1 MAGFYIEKLVV
12 TGNGKKPS
20 IIEFC
25 DGLNFIVGPSN
36 TGKSHI
42 VECIDYLFG
51 FEPKKNKPFRFDPKL
66 GYNKFKLFT
75 RTPNGTVIFERILGE
90 NKITLSGTDPNF
102 DHRTYSI
109 SHSAKYSI
117 NSVWLQMIG
126 IDKPHK
132 ILASTKGKINQ
143 LTWRSM
149 LHMFFIKQGD
159 ITRESSVFFKPLMP
173 PNMVETFSKAI
184 VLYLMTGM
192 DADNNEVVED
202 KKIQT
207 AKRGAVIDY
216 IKNTVGRLA
225 QREME
230 LLEKQRIFNLKSQFI
245 TGYQENDFSNEIDNI
260 NREIDKLQWEIN
272 HNIEQSKRL
281 MDNIYD
287 NNSRLVESETL
298 GERFAALRSQ
308 YQSDIKRLT
317 FVIDGDLAHSLL
329 PISEQCPFCDS
340 LIQIPRD
347 SSHIDAAQAQLQH
360 IRIHL
365 AELEKAERDIT
376 NKRTTIKSTIVELE
390 NTKRN
395 IDADLSSEL
404 RPRLNELK
412 KNLKMYRYMV
422 ELNKEL
428 EVIQGE
434 ELTFNNELAE
444 KETEP
449 EPTEN
454 KYDINHFFDNDT
466 LLVFEEKLK
475 AILGACHYE
484 GAGSARLNLHT
495 FDLEVGGRAKA
506 ISNGG
511 GYCGF
516 LNTVLALTLVE
527 HLEEY
532 GKYSPGL
539 FIADSPVT
547 QLSESEFKTKT
558 NTMKSGLLE
567 YLLSIYKNDINALN
581 GLTPALQIIMI
592 EQKDRLPMLDLV
604 TEGKPQ
610 VKVIEFTG
618 VKDYGRYGFLDG
630 VFNHE

>member
-1 MAGFYIEKLVV
+1 MAGFHIEKLVV

-20 IIEFC
+20 TIEFC
-25 DGLNFIVGPSN
+25 AGLNFIVGPSN
-36 TGKSHI
+36 TGKSYI
-42 VECIDYLFG
+42 VECIDYIFG
-51 FEPKKNKPFRFDPKL
+51 FEPRKNKPFRFDPAL
-66 GYNKFKLFT
+66 GYDKFKLFT
-75 RTPNGTVIFERILGE
+75 RTPNGTVNFERRLGE

-102 DHRTYSI
+102 EKRTYSI
-109 SHSAKYSI
+109 KHSAKYSI

-126 IDKPHK
+126 IDETHK
-132 ILASTKGKINQ
+132 ILASKAGKVNQ

-159 ITRESSVFFKPLMP
+159 ITRESSVFFKPLMS
-173 PNMVETFSKAI
+173 PNMVETPSKAT
-184 VLYLMTGM
+184 VLFLMTGM
-192 DADNNEVVED
+192 DADNNKVVED
-202 KKIQT
+202 KKIRT

-216 IKNTVGRLA
+216 IKDTVGRLA
-225 QREME
+225 QRESE
-230 LLEKQRIFNLKSQFI
+230 LLEKYHYHNVLNVLG
-245 TGYQENDFSNEIDNI
+245 TGYHLDDAKSEIDNI
-260 NREIDKLQWEIN
+260 NHEIDELQWKIN
-272 HNIEQSKRL
+272 RNIEESKRL
-281 MDNIYD
+281 MDDIYD

-298 GERFAALRSQ
+298 AERFEALRSQ
-308 YQSDIKRLT
+308 YQSDIKRLA
-317 FVIDGDLAHSLL
+317 FVIDGNLAHSLL
-329 PISEQCPFCDS
+329 PIQEHCPFCDS
-340 LIQIPRD
+340 IIQVPRNP
-347 SSHIDAAQAQLQH
+347 SHMNAAQAQLQH
-360 IRIHL
+360 IRVHL

-376 NKRTTIKSTIVELE
+376 KKQTSIKSTIEELE
-390 NTKRN
+390 NKKRS
-395 IDADLSSEL
+395 IDADVSMEL

-412 KNLKMYRYMV
+412 EKLGIYRYIV

-428 EVIQGE
+428 EVIQSE
-434 ELTFNNELAE
+434 ERIFNKELTE

-449 EPTEN
+449 EPTEI

-466 LLVFEEKLK
+466 LLVFEEKLR
-475 AILGACHYE
+475 AILKACHYE
-484 GAGSARLNLHT
+484 GAGSARLNLDT
-495 FDLEVGGRAKA
+495 FDLEVGGRSKA

-516 LNTVLALTLVE
+516 LNTVLALALVE

-547 QLSESEFKTKT
+547 QLSESEFKAET
-558 NTMKSGLLE
+558 NTMKLGLLD
-567 YLLSIYKNDINALN
+567 YLLSIYKNDKAAQN

-604 TEGKPQ
+604 TEGEPM

>member
-1 MAGFYIEKLVV
+1 MAGFHIERLVV

-20 IIEFC
+20 TIEFC
-25 DGLNFIVGPSN
+25 AGLNFIVGPSN
-36 TGKSHI
+36 TGKSYI

-51 FEPKKNKPFRFDPKL
+51 FEPKKNKPFRFDPAL
-66 GYNKFKLFT
+66 GYDKFKLFT
-75 RTPNGTVIFERILGE
+75 QTPNGAVVFERRLGE

-102 DHRTYSI
+102 EYRTYSI
-109 SHSAKYSI
+109 NHSAKYSI

-126 IDKPHK
+126 IDEQHK
-132 ILASTKGKINQ
+132 ILASKAGKVNQ

-159 ITRESSVFFKPLMP
+159 ITRESSVFFKPQMS
-173 PNMVETFSKAI
+173 PNMVETPSKAT
-184 VLYLMTGM
+184 VLFLMTGM

-202 KKIQT
+202 KKIRT

-216 IKNTVGRLA
+216 IKDTVGRLA
-225 QREME
+225 QRESE
-230 LLEKQRIFNLKSQFI
+230 LLEKYHYHNVLNVLGTGHHLDDVKS
-245 TGYQENDFSNEIDNI
+245 EIDNI
-260 NREIDKLQWEIN
+260 NHEIDELQQRIN
-272 HNIEQSKRL
+272 RNIEESKRL
-281 MDNIYD
+281 MDDIYD

-298 GERFAALRSQ
+298 AERFEALRSQ
-308 YQSDIKRLT
+308 YQSDIKRLA
-317 FVIDGDLAHSLL
+317 FVIDGNLAHSLL
-329 PISEQCPFCDS
+329 PIQEHCPFCDS
-340 LIQIPRD
+340 KIQVPRD
-347 SSHIDAAQAQLQH
+347 SSHINAAQAQLQH
-360 IRIHL
+360 IRVHL
-365 AELEKAERDIT
+365 AELEKAERDIAK
-376 NKRTTIKSTIVELE
+376 KRTSIKSTIEKLE
-390 NTKRN
+390 NKKRS
-395 IDADLSSEL
+395 IDADVSMEL

-412 KNLKMYRYMV
+412 EKLDMYRYIV

-428 EVIQGE
+428 EVIQSE
-434 ELTFNNELAE
+434 ERTFNKELTE

-449 EPTEN
+449 EPTEI

-466 LLVFEEKLK
+466 LLVFEEKLR
-475 AILGACHYE
+475 AILKACHYE
-484 GAGSARLNLHT
+484 GAGSARLNLDT
-495 FDLEVGGRAKA
+495 FDLEVSGRAKA

-527 HLEEY
+527 HLEEH
-532 GKYSPGL
+532 GEYSPGL

-547 QLSESEFKTKT
+547 QLSESEFKTET
-558 NTMKSGLLE
+558 NTMKLGLLE
-567 YLLSIYKNDINALN
+567 YLLSIYKNDKAAQN

-604 TEGKPQ
+604 TEGESM

>member
-1 MAGFYIEKLVV
+1 MAGFYIERLVV

-20 IIEFC
+20 TIEFC
-25 DGLNFIVGPSN
+25 AGLNFIVGPSN
-36 TGKSHI
+36 TGKSYI

-51 FEPKKNKPFRFDPKL
+51 FEPKKNKPFRFDPEL
-66 GYNKFKLFT
+66 GYDKFKLFT
-75 RTPNGTVIFERILGE
+75 RTPNGTVNFERRLGE

-102 DHRTYSI
+102 EKRTYSI
-109 SHSAKYSI
+109 NHSAKYSI
-117 NSVWLQMIG
+117 NGVWLQMIG
-126 IDKPHK
+126 IDEPHK
-132 ILASTKGKINQ
+132 ILASKAGKVNQ

-173 PNMVETFSKAI
+173 PSMVETVSKAT
-184 VLYLMTGM
+184 VLFLMTGM

-216 IKNTVGRLA
+216 IKDTVGRLA
-225 QREME
+225 RRESE
-230 LLEKQRIFNLKSQFI
+230 LLEKQHIFNEKNLLLPRYKVD
-245 TGYQENDFSNEIDNI
+245 DFRTEIDNI
-260 NREIDKLQWEIN
+260 NHEIDELQRRIN
-272 HNIEQSKRL
+272 RNIEQSKRL
-281 MDNIYD
+281 MDDIYD

-298 GERFAALRSQ
+298 AERFGALRGQ
-308 YQSDIKRLT
+308 YQSDIKRLA
-317 FVIDGDLAHSLL
+317 FVVDGNLAHSLL
-329 PISEQCPFCDS
+329 PIPEHCPFCDS
-340 LIQIPRD
+340 RIQVPRD
-347 SSHIDAAQAQLQH
+347 SSHMDAARAQLQH
-360 IRIHL
+360 IRVHL
-365 AELEKAERDIT
+365 AELEKAERDIAK
-376 NKRTTIKSTIVELE
+376 KRTSIKSTIEELE
-390 NTKRN
+390 NKKRS
-395 IDADLSSEL
+395 IDTDVSMEL

-412 KNLKMYRYMV
+412 EKLDMYRYIV

-434 ELTFNNELAE
+434 GRTFNKELTE

-449 EPTEN
+449 EPTEI
-454 KYDINHFFDNDT
+454 KYDINHFFEYDT
-466 LLVFEEKLK
+466 LHVFEEKLR
-475 AILGACHYE
+475 AILKACHYE
-484 GAGSARLNLHT
+484 GADSARLNMHT
-495 FDLEVGGRAKA
+495 FDLEVDGRAKA

-516 LNTVLALTLVE
+516 LNTVLALTLIE
-527 HLEEY
+527 YLEKYGEY
-532 GKYSPGL
+532 SSGL

-558 NTMKSGLLE
+558 NTMKLGLLE
-567 YLLSIYKNDINALN
+567 YLLSIYKNDKVELN
-581 GLTPALQIIMI
+581 GSAPALQIIMI
-592 EQKDRLPMLDLV
+592 EQKDRLPMLDSV
-604 TEGKPQ
+604 TEGGPM